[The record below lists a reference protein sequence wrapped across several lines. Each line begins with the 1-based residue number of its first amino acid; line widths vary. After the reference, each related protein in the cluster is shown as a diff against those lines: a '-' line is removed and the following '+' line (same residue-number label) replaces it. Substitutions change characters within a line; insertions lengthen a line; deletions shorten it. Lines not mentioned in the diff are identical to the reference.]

1 MRRTA
6 PARITELADNEIFV
20 FGSNDQGNHAGGAA
34 RFAVDEFGAI
44 WGQARGLQGQSYA
57 NITIGEGVSVETI
70 GQEVQDLFAF
80 ARGNPELT
88 FLMTKIGVG
97 IAGYPED
104 QMQALFATGVP
115 DNVLLPPAWAS

>member
-20 FGSNDQGNHAGGAA
+20 FGSNDQGKHAGGAA
-34 RFAVDEFGAI
+34 RIAVDQFGAI

-57 NITIGEGVSVETI
+57 IITVGEGVSVETI

-80 ARGNPELT
+80 ARHNPELI

>member
-1 MRRTA
+1 MRCTA